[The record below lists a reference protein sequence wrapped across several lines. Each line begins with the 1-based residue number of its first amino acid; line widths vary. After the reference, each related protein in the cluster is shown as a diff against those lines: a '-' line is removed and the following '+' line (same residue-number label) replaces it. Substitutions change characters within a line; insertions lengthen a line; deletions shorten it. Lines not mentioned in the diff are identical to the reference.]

1 MQKAA
6 FLILFLCSSFFLFS
20 QKTVDTNWGNGTLKT
35 RVKLVGKDT
44 SLFELFRENGTLGYK
59 RWGNDSFGIYLKPT
73 QPLFK
78 VFLKRGQKFVYQG
91 LQAIGESDSVVVF
104 GSEGNPQAILVKNDK
119 TRVTYQF
126 RHEKIAETIT
136 VTPFDSTCVRVEKKD
151 ANGTV
156 RSVQIMDTSKN
167 NLKKGVFTT
176 DSFFFRNGNLR
187 LIGIKN
193 RNFLYSEIWGYDS
206 LNHQTFYYKEDT
218 NRIKKAK
225 DNSECLYGFTDY
237 KDEWVIKPQ
246 YEDIQA
252 LGYLSNYY
260 LACNAGKCT
269 ILNVKGKPL
278 FPLQYDFLE
287 LLQESNVGDETRNR
301 MSRIYRRIN
310 SMDDFY
316 DLDGMD
322 EIERIKK
329 IDTELD
335 ELQFK
340 CRQGKK
346 YGVINGKGG
355 VIIEPQYDNIRKNY
369 NGLYEVQIGKKWGIV
384 NQKGDVI
391 VKPNY
396 YSVDFT
402 YTPQYFIVEDTFS
415 IVEDSAYMH
424 NEERQ
429 GLVDANGNELL
440 PVNFRINLVDTTEP
454 KYYVTTRG
462 KFGYNSDNVTM
473 GIYNADQKRWVL
485 DTIYNQ
491 KGSPSKYEP
500 LQMFEK
506 TDPISKSVVGV
517 GILDNF
523 GNVVLPFEYDNLE
536 AYQEQ
541 DDKFSELYGNTVE
554 IRKEE
559 FLITK
564 KKGLY
569 GLYNL
574 TNKTWAMLPVHE
586 HIATLN
592 LQNNNYGNLELS
604 LRKKVKNEVDDV
616 LTTLQFLSTNFEGL
630 AVKKGN
636 KWNITN
642 AKNKNL
648 LNDTYD
654 YVASSISFA
663 ASDNPIEKAQ
673 TPYIALVKDNKT
685 QFVTQASFPLL
696 SSYKEIFSKNKNN
709 LHRMTILDGGQI
721 VMDKNAAIL
730 MTPQYQTIYET
741 KDYIIAFDTILKKQR
756 IIYSDG
762 KVKAFL
768 PQYTIKEAQLDK
780 NYVIVEDRKTKQLGL
795 VMPDGKS
802 MMPCTYFS
810 LVPSE
815 DKNMIWAKQDA
826 PKIPTDSTVNLNNFE
841 LTAIDSAWLLFDKKG
856 KLLQKTPFQYPFMF
870 HNGVGAGMVN
880 QKFGIWNSDGKMLLP
895 PTYDRIVLDTS
906 EQIFYL
912 FKQWADSS
920 LAVGFADMSG
930 KVRYEPRLDKMSPF
944 FGNYALAFTSG
955 HHTLI
960 NKQGDFVVPPL
971 QNSFLNY
978 KGSAFDSLWLINKA
992 FIDKYVTRKDETD
1005 DISTE
1010 GINKEDYINEN
1021 NLPFITPI
1029 ERYERRRID
1038 SLGAETRKTVL
1049 NFLIQKASVVY
1060 YIEPKRILYQKTDN
1074 QYHFVSSFDK
1084 NIFNNYAF
1092 MYDNIENNSME
1103 VARMNN
1109 RTELKGNEN
1118 RKLVDFSAT
1127 DKYVNIVI
1135 KGEKDTVKR
1144 KMPEGREFDM
1154 FVEKVIFYTLTK
1166 GENGWENVE
1175 LSDILNI
1182 NRDNSLL
1189 INELLNQKI
1198 KTLKNENID
1207 CSNPTVY
1214 FERSKDQF
1222 FVEEKGIEFYLPR
1235 QMGDNYYGNSW
1246 NHVPLLLTWEELKPF
1261 LKKKL

>member
-1 MQKAA
+1 MQKIA
-6 FLILFLCSSFFLFS
+6 FLILFLISTLSLFS
-20 QKTVDTNWGNGTLKT
+20 QKTIDTYWGNGTLKT
-35 RVKLVGKDT
+35 HVKLNGKDT
-44 SLFELFRENGTLGYK
+44 SLFELYRENGMLGYR
-59 RWGNDSFGIYLKPT
+59 RWGNDSVGIYLNPT

-78 VFLKRGQKFVYQG
+78 VFSKGGQKFVYKG
-91 LQAIGESDSVVVF
+91 LQGIAESDSVVVF
-104 GSEGNPQAILVKNDK
+104 GNEGNPQVILVKNDK
-119 TRVTYQF
+119 LRINYQF
-126 RHEKIAETIT
+126 RHEKIAETTT
-136 VTPFDSTCVRVEKKD
+136 VMPFDSSSIRVERKD

-156 RSVQIMDTSKN
+156 RVVQIVDTSKKS
-167 NLKKGVFTT
+167 LKKSVVST

-187 LIGIKN
+187 LVGTKN
-193 RNFLYSEIWGYDS
+193 RGFSYSEVWEYDS
-206 LNHQTFYYKEDT
+206 LNHQVFYYKEDT
-218 NRIKKAK
+218 NRIRKAK

-237 KDEWVIKPQ
+237 NDEWVIKPQ
-246 YEDIQA
+246 YEDIKT

-269 ILNVKGKPL
+269 ILNVKGQPL
-278 FPLQYDFLE
+278 FPLQYEFLE
-287 LLQESNVGDETRNR
+287 LLTESNVGDETRNSFNR
-301 MSRIYRRIN
+301 LYNRANTI
-310 SMDDFY
+310 DDFY
-316 DLDGMD
+316 DLEGMN

-329 IDTELD
+329 KDTEIN

-355 VIIEPQYDNIRKNY
+355 VIIEPKYDNIRKNF
-369 NGLYEVQIGKKWGIV
+369 NGLYEVQIGEKWGIV

-415 IVEDSAYMH
+415 IVEDSAYKH

-440 PVNFRINLVDTTEP
+440 PINFRINLVDTTEP

-462 KFGYNSDNVTM
+462 KFGYTSDNATM
-473 GIYNADQKRWVL
+473 GIYDAGQKRWVL

-491 KGSPSKYEP
+491 KGNPSKYEP
-500 LQMFEK
+500 MHMFEK
-506 TDPISKSVVGV
+506 IDPITKSVVGV
-517 GILDNF
+517 GILDDF

-541 DDKFSELYGNTVE
+541 DDKFSALYGNTVE

-586 HIATLN
+586 HITTLN
-592 LQNNNYGNLELS
+592 LQNDNYGNLDFAY
-604 LRKKVKNEVDDV
+604 RQKVKNEVEDV
-616 LTTLQFLSTNFEGL
+616 LATLQMLSTNFEGL

-636 KWNITN
+636 KWNILN

-654 YVASSISFA
+654 YIASSISSDVPNDLGKNNQIPYFA
-663 ASDNPIEKAQ
+663 LI
-673 TPYIALVKDNKT
+673 KDNKV

-709 LHRMTILDGGQI
+709 LHRMSILDGGQV
-721 VMDKNAAIL
+721 VMDKNATIL

-762 KVKAFL
+762 KMKEFL

-826 PKIPTDSTVNLNNFE
+826 PKIATDSIVDLNNYE
-841 LTAIDSAWLLFDKKG
+841 LNAIDSAWFLFDKKG
-856 KLLQKTPFQYPFMF
+856 KLLQKTSFQYPFMF
-870 HNGVGAGMVN
+870 HKGVGAGMVN
-880 QKFGIWNSDGKMLLP
+880 QKFGIWNSEGKMLLSP
-895 PTYDRIVLDTS
+895 IYDRIVLDTS

-920 LAVGFADMSG
+920 LAVGFADMTG

-944 FGNYALAFTSG
+944 YGNYALAFTSG

-960 NKQGDFVVPPL
+960 NKQGDFIVPPL

-978 KGSAFDSLWLINKA
+978 KGSAFDSLWLVNKA
-992 FIDKYVTRKDETD
+992 FIDKYVIRKNETD
-1005 DISTE
+1005 DIN
-1010 GINKEDYINEN
+1010 GEDYINEN

-1029 ERYERRRID
+1029 ERLERRRVD
-1038 SLGAETRKTVL
+1038 SLGAETRKTIL
-1049 NFLIQKASVVY
+1049 NFLTQKASIVY
-1060 YIEPKRILYQKTDN
+1060 YIEPKRIMYQKTSN
-1074 QYHFVSSFDK
+1074 QYHFSSNFDK
-1084 NIFNNYAF
+1084 NIYNNY
-1092 MYDNIENNSME
+1092 YIYNDGINNSGEVPSME
-1103 VARMNN
+1103 SYTALRS
-1109 RTELKGNEN
+1109 NEN
-1118 RKLVDFSAT
+1118 RKLVDFSVT
-1127 DKYVNIVI
+1127 DKYLNIVI

-1144 KMPEGREFDM
+1144 KTLEGEEFDI
-1154 FVEKVIFYTLTK
+1154 FVEKVIFYTLAK
-1166 GENGWENVE
+1166 GENGWENIE
-1175 LSDILNI
+1175 LNDILNI

-1198 KTLKNENID
+1198 KLLKNENID

-1214 FERSKDQF
+1214 FERSKDLF
-1222 FVEEKGIEFYLPR
+1222 FVKEKGLEFYLPR
-1235 QMGDNYYGNSW
+1235 QVGENIYGGTGW

-1261 LKKKL
+1261 LKKKP